1 MSEDRIIEIDFAQCF
16 RAILQKWPAILAM
29 AGVGI
34 ILAGVVSFLL
44 AEQEDIYEATSSVYC
59 TMEESYNYTLTAES
73 IQMMNM
79 YVDIISSSRVAERA
93 NKILGNAYPDAE
105 SILRMLTIDTGE
117 ASSKSYYGIL
127 NSSIVIKIKAKSVN
141 PEEAV
146 EVANAMAEAYTLEMT
161 NITGN
166 SSVRLLDSAKMATV
180 VYEAEKQNMLYMAI
194 GAVIGMFIALAW
206 ITIKEIFVVNLNTI
220 NDATLFGKLEIIGVI
235 PDFD

>member
-1 MSEDRIIEIDFAQCF
+1 MNEDRIIEIDFAQCF
-16 RAILQKWPAILAM
+16 RAVLQKWPAILAM

-34 ILAGVVSFLL
+34 ILAGVITFFV

-59 TMEESYNYTLTAES
+59 TMEESNSYTQAAES

-93 NKILGNAYPDAE
+93 NKILGNAYPDSE
-105 SILRMLTIDTGE
+105 SILRMLTIDSGDE
-117 ASSKSYYGIL
+117 NSKNYYGVL
-127 NSSIVIKIKAKSVN
+127 NSSIVIKIKAQSVN
-141 PEEAV
+141 KAEAI

-161 NITGN
+161 SITGN
-166 SSVRLLDSAKMATV
+166 SSVRLLDSAQIATV

-194 GAVIGMFIALAW
+194 GAAIGMFIALAW
-206 ITIKEIFVVNLNTI
+206 IAVKEIFVVNLNTI

>member
-16 RAILQKWPAILAM
+16 RAIFQKWPAILAM
-29 AGVGI
+29 TGVGI
-34 ILAGVVSFLL
+34 ILAGLITFFV
-44 AEQEDIYEATSSVYC
+44 AEQEDMYEATSSVYC
-59 TMEESYNYTLTAES
+59 TMEESYNYTQAAES

-79 YVDIISSSRVAERA
+79 YVDIITSSRVAERA
-93 NKILGNAYPDAE
+93 NKILGNAYPDSE
-105 SILRMLTIDTGE
+105 SILKMLTIDSGE
-117 ASSKSYYGIL
+117 EDNKNYYGVL
-127 NSSIVIKIKAKSVN
+127 NSSIVIKIKAHSIN
-141 PEEAV
+141 EAEAV
-146 EVANAMAEAYTLEMT
+146 TVANAMAEAYTLEMT

-194 GAVIGMFIALAW
+194 GAAIGMFIALAW
-206 ITIKEIFVVNLNTI
+206 IAIKEIFVVNLNTI

>member
-16 RAILQKWPAILAM
+16 RAIFQKWPAILAM
-29 AGVGI
+29 TGVGI
-34 ILAGVVSFLL
+34 ILAGVITFFM

-59 TMEESYNYTLTAES
+59 TMEESYSYTQAAES

-79 YVDIISSSRVAERA
+79 YVDIITSSRVAERA
-93 NKILGNAYPDAE
+93 NKILGNAYPDSE
-105 SILRMLTIDTGE
+105 TILKMLTIDSGE
-117 ASSKSYYGIL
+117 GENKNYYGVL

-141 PEEAV
+141 EAEAV
-146 EVANAMAEAYTLEMT
+146 TVANAMAEAYTIEMT
-161 NITGN
+161 SITGN
-166 SSVRLLDSAKMATV
+166 SSVRLLDSAKTATV

-206 ITIKEIFVVNLNTI
+206 IAIKEIFVINLNTI

>member
-1 MSEDRIIEIDFAQCF
+1 MNEDRIIEIDFAQCF

-34 ILAGVVSFLL
+34 ILAGVITFFV

-59 TMEESYNYTLTAES
+59 TMEESNSYTQAAES

-93 NKILGNAYPDAE
+93 NKILGNAYPDSE
-105 SILRMLTIDTGE
+105 SILRMLTIDSGDE
-117 ASSKSYYGIL
+117 NSKNYYGVL
-127 NSSIVIKIKAKSVN
+127 NSSIVIKIKAQSVN
-141 PEEAV
+141 KAEAI

-161 NITGN
+161 SITGN
-166 SSVRLLDSAKMATV
+166 SSVRLLDSAQIATV

-194 GAVIGMFIALAW
+194 GAAIGMFLALAW
-206 ITIKEIFVVNLNTI
+206 IAVKEIFVVNLNTI

>member
-1 MSEDRIIEIDFAQCF
+1 MNEDRIIEIDFAQCF

-34 ILAGVVSFLL
+34 ILAGVITFFV

-59 TMEESYNYTLTAES
+59 TMEESNSYTQAAES

-93 NKILGNAYPDAE
+93 NKILGNAYPDSE
-105 SILRMLTIDTGE
+105 SILRMLTIDSGDE
-117 ASSKSYYGIL
+117 NSKNYYGVL
-127 NSSIVIKIKAKSVN
+127 NSSIVIKIKAQSVN
-141 PEEAV
+141 KAEAI

-161 NITGN
+161 SITGN
-166 SSVRLLDSAKMATV
+166 SSVRLLDSAQIATV
-180 VYEAEKQNMLYMAI
+180 VYEAEKQNMFYMAI
-194 GAVIGMFIALAW
+194 GAAIGMFLALAW
-206 ITIKEIFVVNLNTI
+206 IAVKEIFVVNLNTI

>member
-16 RAILQKWPAILAM
+16 RAIFQKWPAILAM
-29 AGVGI
+29 TGLGI
-34 ILAGVVSFLL
+34 LLAGMLTFFV
-44 AEQEDIYEATSSVYC
+44 AEQEDKYEATSSVYC
-59 TMEESYNYTLTAES
+59 TMDESYNYTQAAES

-79 YVDIISSSRVAERA
+79 YVDIITSSRVAERA
-93 NKILGNAYPDAE
+93 NKILGNAYPDSE
-105 SILRMLTIDTGE
+105 SILKMLTIDSGE
-117 ASSKSYYGIL
+117 GDNKSYYGVL
-127 NSSIVIKIKAKSVN
+127 NSSIVIKIKAQSVN
-141 PEEAV
+141 AEETV
-146 EVANAMAEAYTLEMT
+146 TVANAMAEAYTIEMT

-166 SSVRLLDSAKMATV
+166 SSVRLLDSAKIATV
-180 VYEAEKQNMLYMAI
+180 VYEAEKQNVIYMAI